1 MPGRL
6 RTAILAQGPFA
17 GVRSTQIATE
27 TASTRKWIIFQVDRG
42 QQVQVE
48 PKNFNANLD
57 RTGWVK

>member
-1 MPGRL
+1 M
-6 RTAILAQGPFA
+6 
-17 GVRSTQIATE
+17 
-27 TASTRKWIIFQVDRG
+27 ASTRKWIIFQVDRG